1 MNDIASA
8 LYEYLLKAEHEVE
21 RFLLNDNKIDAI
33 EAIPWVINAT
43 IAWSVLSL
51 ALNRDVY
58 FVSTIHAVFLSAAA
72 LINLVLGHNEHEY
85 LAFYIMTGYFISDFF
100 LHCLKPEFYVYGL
113 HHAITIFAT
122 YRMINQRNWN
132 EDLFASSCWLVELST
147 PFLNHYKMHG
157 GMVAGALFALSFFV
171 FRVIWLSKLSWNGWY
186 LAINRMEAGIIL
198 TFTLLNYY
206 WFFELVRQGVTMM
219 KKNKETEVQKSTISH
234 QIPTQ

>member
-1 MNDIASA
+1 M
-8 LYEYLLKAEHEVE
+8 
-21 RFLLNDNKIDAI
+21 
-33 EAIPWVINAT
+33 
-43 IAWSVLSL
+43 
-51 ALNRDVY
+51 
-58 FVSTIHAVFLSAAA
+58 
-72 LINLVLGHNEHEY
+72 
-85 LAFYIMTGYFISDFF
+85 
-100 LHCLKPEFYVYGL
+100 YGL

-171 FRVIWLSKLSWNGWY
+171 FRVIWLSKLSLNGWY